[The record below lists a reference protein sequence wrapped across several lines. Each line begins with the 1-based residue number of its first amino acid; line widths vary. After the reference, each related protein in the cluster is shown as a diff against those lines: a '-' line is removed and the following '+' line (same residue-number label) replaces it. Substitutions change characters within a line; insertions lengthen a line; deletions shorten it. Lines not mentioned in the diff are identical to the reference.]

1 MAFKIESYDD
11 VVPAR
16 EIHDR
21 LLSGT
26 LVGDEARFVTI
37 RFDYTRVGSTSSM
50 AAESNGVY
58 TDYHATSNLS
68 YVSWLDGDGELFHE
82 YGHAWSLYTLT
93 FPTGSSLSAY
103 LAARELLTDPRVN
116 SSYSWNARELIAED
130 YRQLFGSPNARA
142 VSQLNRELPPPS
154 AVPGLRDFLA
164 TTFTV
169 HPPKYPVTRGA
180 GRRPAPLRC
189 VTAPFGRYGW
199 AFGMLMLAECG
210 LETWFAD
217 RRSLFAPAVSP
228 QSPAR

>member
-1 MAFKIESYDD
+1 M
-11 VVPAR
+11 
-16 EIHDR
+16 
-21 LLSGT
+21 
-26 LVGDEARFVTI
+26 TI

-82 YGHAWSLYTLT
+82 YGHAWSLYHAYVSHGD
-93 FPTGSSLSAY
+93 PSLSAY

-164 TTFTV
+164 TTFT
-169 HPPKYPVTRGA
+169 TSSI
-180 GRRPAPLRC
+180 RPSTP
-189 VTAPFGRYGW
+189 
-199 AFGMLMLAECG
+199 
-210 LETWFAD
+210 
-217 RRSLFAPAVSP
+217 
-228 QSPAR
+228 